1 MQKLSNICAPLINI
15 SAIGL
20 VIFIMAIM
28 TNATNNFGTEPVA
41 VESVR
46 VG

>member
-1 MQKLSNICAPLINI
+1 MQKLSNICMPLINI

-28 TNATNNFGTEPVA
+28 MNATNNFVNEPFA

-46 VG
+46 IG